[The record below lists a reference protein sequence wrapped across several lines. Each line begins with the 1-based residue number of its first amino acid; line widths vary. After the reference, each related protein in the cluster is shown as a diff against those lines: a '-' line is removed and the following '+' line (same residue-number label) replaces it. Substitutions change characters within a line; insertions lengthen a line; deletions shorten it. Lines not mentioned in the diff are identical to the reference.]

1 MIKYKF
7 IPSKIKHW
15 TQTKYKENI
24 FWSTG
29 LSPSKVN
36 TYKELIIKAI
46 NNKNK
51 LVAILN
57 SIDQNFALIII
68 NKEYAFIAVDHART
82 YPIYFSLHKNYYYFS
97 PQADEINQILHC
109 SVNKEQRLAFQMSGY
124 TTSKNTLWKD
134 IKSLNAGNAYTF
146 IKNKEPIIINYFN
159 YKPWK
164 NYLSQKIGFNTRL
177 KNKINTVLN
186 KLIKEARG
194 RTISIPLSAGLD
206 SRLIA
211 SGLKHLGYKNVKCFS
226 YGKKNNFEA
235 IAAKKIAKKLG
246 YPWKF
251 CEINRVNIN
260 KFYQT
265 ETFKNFIKNTNDGV
279 ATVGIQDVY
288 AIYYLKK
295 INFIKKND
303 IIVNGNSGDFI
314 SGGHIPIE
322 YKNNPYLLNKKNSNN
337 YKSIINS
344 IIKIHIKKHYFLW
357 GELYNKKNKKIISNL
372 LINQINELNIHNT
385 KNINSHGLLE
395 YLEFNNRQSKYVINL
410 QRTYDFYNQKWQL
423 PLWDK
428 DFMHFWA
435 QVPLNLKLGQKLYKD
450 VLKELNFSGVW
461 TKEYNLQY
469 KIPSLRVTLIRGF
482 LKAFHIFSSKENW
495 HKFERRYILY
505 WTDNLYGLNIRSYKE
520 IISNKNDARNS
531 ISWLSLD
538 SEKITLGNNWQEKF
552 FQKKKKYG

>member
-15 TQTKYKENI
+15 KQTEYKENK
-24 FWSTG
+24 FWSAG
-29 LSPSKVN
+29 LSSSKLN
-36 TYKELIIKAI
+36 TYKELIIKSI

-51 LVAILN
+51 LLDILN

-82 YPIYFSLHKNYYYFS
+82 YPIYFSAYEDYYYFS
-97 PQADEINQILHC
+97 PQADEINKILHC
-109 SVNKEQRLAFQMSGY
+109 RVDNEQRLAFQMSGY
-124 TTSKNTLWKD
+124 TISNNTLWKD
-134 IKSLNAGNAYTF
+134 IKSLDPGSSCSF
-146 IKNKEPIIINYFN
+146 IKNKKPILINYFN
-159 YKPWK
+159 YRPWE
-164 NYLSQKIGFNTRL
+164 NYLAKNTNFKKKLKIQ
-177 KNKINTVLN
+177 INTIFK
-186 KLIKEARG
+186 KLIDEAKG
-194 RTISIPLSAGLD
+194 RTIMIPLSAGLD

-211 SGLKHLGYKNVKCFS
+211 SGLKHFGYKNVKCFS
-226 YGKKNNFEA
+226 YGKKDNFEA
-235 IAAKKIAKKLG
+235 LSAKKIAKKLG
-246 YPWKF
+246 YTWKF
-251 CEINRVNIN
+251 CEINRININ
-260 KFYQT
+260 KFYKT

-288 AIYYLKK
+288 AIYYLRK
-295 INFIKKND
+295 INFIKKSD

-322 YKNNPYLLNKKNSNN
+322 YNNNPYLLIKKNNNN
-337 YKSIINS
+337 YKSIIKS
-344 IIKIHIKKHYFLW
+344 IINIHIKKHYFLW
-357 GELYNKKNKKIISNL
+357 GELHNKKNKKIICNL
-372 LINQINELNIHNT
+372 LVNQINELNIHNT

-410 QRTYDFYNQKWQL
+410 QRTYDFYNQKWKL

-428 DFMHFWA
+428 DFMHFWT
-435 QVPLNLKLGQKLYKD
+435 QVPLNLKLGQKLYKE

-461 TKEYNLQY
+461 TKEYDLQY

-482 LKAFHIFSSKENW
+482 LKALHIFSSKENW

-520 IISNKNDARNS
+520 IISNKNDARNAV
-531 ISWLSLD
+531 SWLSLN
-538 SEKITLGNNWQEKF
+538 SEKITLGNNWQEKLS
-552 FQKKKKYG
+552 KKEKKHD